1 MIRTGEADF
10 ITTVPLEQIKSLE
23 ADETLNVTAIPSIM
37 QKHLDL
43 NNFFKPF
50 SDKRVRQAIN
60 YAINKDALVKVAYN
74 GYAVPQYGI
83 LASQY
88 PGPSSLDRGPIT
100 PKGA

>member
-74 GYAVPQYGI
+74 GYAVLSTAFWPVNI
-83 LASQY
+83 R
-88 PGPSSLDRGPIT
+88 GPSSSGRGL
-100 PKGA
+100 